1 MDKQLKLEIEDIIK
15 ELEIKNL
22 IVPNKKIINK
32 RIYNALKYYTGKSK
46 NDLSDNLIT
55 YIDMK
60 VEEMYSQFS
69 NKLNFEVKHLNRG
82 IYRVILVGTPFS
94 IYCRFKRKLFENV
107 ENPTGWCIE
116 FNGETVH
123 KTLGKKEAIDF
134 AKSYLED
141 KFREI

>member
-1 MDKQLKLEIEDIIK
+1 MDKQLKLEIENIIK
-15 ELEIKNL
+15 ELKYKQL
-22 IVPNKKIINK
+22 IVPNREIICK

-46 NDLSDNLIT
+46 NDLSDNLIA

-60 VEEMYSQFS
+60 VEELYSQPS

-82 IYRVILVGTPFS
+82 IYRVSLIGTPLS
-94 IYCRFKRKLFENV
+94 IYCRFTRKLFENSA
-107 ENPTGWCIE
+107 GWCIE

-123 KTLGKKEAIDF
+123 KILGKKEAIDF